1 MKNKLLG
8 VILTTTMGISSL
20 NIHAQTIDTTTDV
33 QPPAKMDVSWIGYT
47 HLLDKLDDGVNLNIN
62 ESFQKDSRI
71 YGYFYDSNNSTIENV
86 NIEKN
91 KEFIYTVPTGAC
103 MDSSG
108 LPAILPINFNL
119 YDFISFRNEK
129 NITDHRK
136 YFDKIKEIEETLNR
150 HLGNIKKIKFESWLN
165 EQNIHNNI
173 DLAGIFKY
181 STDGG
186 QTYKSYTNRDDE
198 NLPTDCSITNFK
210 VTNTLNVFYTYN
222 IKVKDENINKIEET
236 LTVKSTT
243 KNEVGELKR
252 LISKTELPSVNNCKI
267 VTVEINVEGEKPQ
280 DPPVDEPKDE
290 PKDPPK
296 DPDPTPN
303 PPPTIPTTPT
313 KPGGGGWNPTTPTM
327 PSTIPTTVVNT
338 ITNTTK
344 PSGHSNGF
352 VMDFKYETIDDDYE
366 ILVKN
371 RSIIQ
376 KAPILP
382 KMGTT
387 LNEKSRIWA
396 EKLKLIETRIK
407 KEKFRLAGSTNTDLS
422 HWLQV
427 LDEDEKNLDQYI
439 VIPSNGLVMPIIN
452 VDENDPAYNNFLN
465 GITEHFY
472 KYASNGAVELPGYK
486 ANNFGENGNKVIG
499 GHSSWWRNDARYK
512 THFQKLI
519 GMETEKE
526 IWVYQKNE
534 NWEYTRFVY
543 STIDSYNTKDTDT
556 TILDQTEDSQITL
569 FTCTPIGGDLGRW
582 VVKAKFLYKE

>member
-1 MKNKLLG
+1 M
-8 VILTTTMGISSL
+8 
-20 NIHAQTIDTTTDV
+20 
-33 QPPAKMDVSWIGYT
+33 
-47 HLLDKLDDGVNLNIN
+47 
-62 ESFQKDSRI
+62 
-71 YGYFYDSNNSTIENV
+71 
-86 NIEKN
+86 
-91 KEFIYTVPTGAC
+91 
-103 MDSSG
+103 
-108 LPAILPINFNL
+108 
-119 YDFISFRNEK
+119 
-129 NITDHRK
+129 
-136 YFDKIKEIEETLNR
+136 
-150 HLGNIKKIKFESWLN
+150 
-165 EQNIHNNI
+165 
-173 DLAGIFKY
+173 
-181 STDGG
+181 
-186 QTYKSYTNRDDE
+186 
-198 NLPTDCSITNFK
+198 
-210 VTNTLNVFYTYN
+210 
-222 IKVKDENINKIEET
+222 
-236 LTVKSTT
+236 
-243 KNEVGELKR
+243 KR

-280 DPPVDEPKDE
+280 DPPADEPKDE

-296 DPDPTPN
+296 DSDPTPN
-303 PPPTIPTTPT
+303 PPPTIPTTQT
-313 KPGGGGWNPTTPTM
+313 KPGGGGWNHTTPTS
-327 PSTIPTTVVNT
+327 PPVPLTTPTTIINT

-344 PSGHSNGF
+344 TSGHGNGF

-366 ILVKN
+366 TLIKN
-371 RSIIQ
+371 KGINQ
-376 KAPILP
+376 KVSVLP

-387 LNEKSRIWA
+387 LNEKSKIWA
-396 EKLKLIETRIK
+396 EKLKLIDTKIK

-422 HWLQV
+422 YWLQV

-526 IWVYQKNE
+526 VWVYQKNG

-543 STIDSYNTKDTDT
+543 LTTESYNTKDTDT

-569 FTCTPIGGDLGRW
+569 FTCTPIGWDLGRW
-582 VVKAKFLYKE
+582 IVKAKFLYKE